1 MAAERP
7 VAEPR
12 RQFGERRPF
21 ADDAAAFGDFYQ
33 SEGSAAL
40 AHEPSVRGGVSASAA
55 AEPQRPTARVALDA
69 RPARPVASPE
79 PRRKDLLSPA
89 VDAAVMA
96 AFESLGDVSLGQASL
111 PQQGRTV
118 EDLIKEI
125 LRPMLKT
132 WLDDHLPDIVERL
145 VRAEI
150 ERVARTGR

>member
-1 MAAERP
+1 MP
-7 VAEPR
+7 
-12 RQFGERRPF
+12 
-21 ADDAAAFGDFYQ
+21 
-33 SEGSAAL
+33 
-40 AHEPSVRGGVSASAA
+40 
-55 AEPQRPTARVALDA
+55 
-69 RPARPVASPE
+69 PAREAQQSAPRPGADSRSARPE

-96 AFESLGDVSLGQASL
+96 AFESLGDVSMGQASL

-118 EDLIKEI
+118 EDLIKGI

-150 ERVARTGR
+150 ERVARNGR